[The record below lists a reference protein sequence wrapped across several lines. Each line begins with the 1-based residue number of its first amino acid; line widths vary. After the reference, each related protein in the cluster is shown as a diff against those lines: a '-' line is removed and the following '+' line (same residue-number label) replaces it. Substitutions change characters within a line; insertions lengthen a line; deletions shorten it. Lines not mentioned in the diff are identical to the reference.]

1 MIIFLYFFIVILWS
15 LFLVEFLSDHML
27 TIGKENKEPT
37 KTYHKIPV
45 N

>member
-27 TIGKENKEPT
+27 TIGKVDREVLEGPT
-37 KTYHKIPV
+37 IPFT
-45 N
+45 